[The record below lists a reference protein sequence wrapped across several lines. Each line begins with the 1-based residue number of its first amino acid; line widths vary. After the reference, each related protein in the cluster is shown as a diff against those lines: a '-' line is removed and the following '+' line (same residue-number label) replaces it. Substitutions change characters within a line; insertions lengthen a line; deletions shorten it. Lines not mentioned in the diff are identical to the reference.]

1 VISQQETPAR
11 PAGAAAGRGGGPWKT
26 AFFATAAV
34 AIAAVAIWALLE
46 SSLFVVRSVTVT
58 GSGDV
63 PSAEVIRAAGI
74 APGTPLVRVN
84 SAAVAR
90 RVERL
95 TQIRSARVSRHW
107 PDSVVIAVTDRTPA
121 LAVASGTGFALV
133 DEFGVVVSHAPRQPP
148 GLVLLTPAPPLASL
162 RGSPAVMAAA
172 TVLGQL
178 PRQIRSEVTAVSATS
193 PAAVTL
199 HLRGG
204 ITVVW
209 GSTSRAA
216 VKAAELQILIGS
228 GASFY
233 NLSDPSTAVTGG

>member
-1 VISQQETPAR
+1 
-11 PAGAAAGRGGGPWKT
+11 
-26 AFFATAAV
+26 V
-34 AIAAVAIWALLE
+34 AIAAIAVWALLG
-46 SSLFVVRSVTVT
+46 SSLFVVRHVSVT
-58 GSGDV
+58 GSGAV

-74 APGTPLVRVN
+74 APGTPLTRVN

-90 RVERL
+90 RVEGL

-133 DEFGVVVSHAPRQPP
+133 DEFGVVVSHEPRQPP
-148 GLVLLTPAPPLASL
+148 GLVLLTPPPPLASL
-162 RGSPAVMAAA
+162 RGSPAVRVAA

-178 PRQIRSEVTAVSATS
+178 PAQLRSTVTAVTATS

-209 GSTSRAA
+209 GSTGRAA
-216 VKAAELQILIGS
+216 AKAAELQILMPT
-228 GASFY
+228 GASYY
-233 NLSDPSTAVTGG
+233 NLSDPYTAVTGG